1 MAAMLRLTRLITL
14 RSLHTRRLRTLL
26 SMFGII
32 LGVAGMLAIGATNQA
47 AFLAVTNLF
56 QTTSGKTDLEIH
68 SADNAGV
75 IPEATVNTVLKM
87 PGVSAAVPVVKLQAA
102 LADKKESAEIGI
114 SFFGV
119 SSGGLMLYGIDPRLD
134 HLFRDYAIVSGR
146 FISTDPNVFEIVL
159 VADYAAENEVEVG
172 DRVAIR
178 TVAGPARLRVV
189 GLMAKKGPGQINQG
203 SFGVVSVSTA
213 QKLKDQPEEIDQV
226 DILAG
231 IESSDPAVL
240 EDLRL
245 RLQERL
251 GTEYTAVYPASQG
264 QRMGQMLSGYQISL
278 NFTGGIALFVGAFLI
293 YNAFSMTVVER
304 TREFGLLRAIG
315 LTRRQIIVQVL
326 IEGLVLGGFGSLL
339 GVLLGIFMS
348 RGLAQLMSTVLDQPI
363 ETVAVP
369 PDIIATSILIGVF
382 VTLLAAVLPAAQAGR
397 ISPLEALRTRGQSQG
412 GWLMRFG
419 FPVGL
424 VLLVASAAILI
435 LNPFP
440 YDVQY
445 RLGSMVVFVLF
456 IGAMLLIPATIGLW
470 ERVARYPFQVIYGS
484 GGQIGARNLERAR
497 LRTMLTAAALLV
509 GVSMIVNIQGMTASF
524 ATDLISWMEAY
535 IGGDL
540 YVNSSVPLK
549 RSLQT
554 RLESMEGVQAA
565 VPIRYFD
572 VTWQKAD
579 GAEETLNFMA
589 IDPQAYVQVT
599 RFLFSDPQTDALQ
612 AVNDLTQ
619 GRKVF
624 ISSVMSEKYHIKPGD
639 ALWLQTR
646 SGLQPFEAVA
656 VVMDFYNQGMVV
668 TGNWEDMRE
677 YFHIDDATFILVKVR
692 SGESI
697 ESTRDQI
704 DALYGK
710 RYQLTLDSNRVLKEQ
725 VLLLMDQAFSM
736 FDVLGVI
743 AVIVAAF
750 GVVNTL
756 TMSVIERTREIGML
770 RSIGM
775 TRVQIVKMVLAEAG
789 LLGVIGGLLG
799 LIFGV
804 VLTRIFLDSMAGM
817 SGYKLSLVIPPETFW
832 IGVVVALVVSQLAAL
847 LPALRAARTPVLE
860 AIHYE

>member
-1 MAAMLRLTRLITL
+1 MGSMLLLTRLITW
-14 RSLHTRRLRTLL
+14 RSLRTRGLRTLL

-32 LGVAGMLAIGATNQA
+32 LGVAGMLAIGATNEA
-47 AFLAVTNLF
+47 AFQAVTTLF
-56 QTTSGKTDLEIH
+56 QNTSGKTDLEIH
-68 SADNAGV
+68 SSDNTGV
-75 IPEATVNTVLKM
+75 IAAGTINAVSKV
-87 PGVSAAVPVVKLQAA
+87 PGVGAAVPLVKLQAA
-102 LADKKESAEIGI
+102 LADKDESADIGI
-114 SFFGV
+114 NLFGV
-119 SSGGLMLYGIDPRLD
+119 TAGGLMIYGIDPRLD
-134 HLFRDYAIVSGR
+134 PLFRDYTIVSGR

-159 VADYAAENEVEVG
+159 VADYAADKEVNVG
-172 DRVAIR
+172 DRIAIR
-178 TVAGPARLRVV
+178 TAAGPARLRVV
-189 GLMAKKGPGQINQG
+189 GLMAKKGAGLINQG
-203 SFGVVSVSTA
+203 SFAVVSVRTA
-213 QKLKDQPEEIDQV
+213 QKLKERPDEIDQI
-226 DILAG
+226 DILTDLG
-231 IESSDPAVL
+231 SSDPEIL
-240 EDLRL
+240 EDLRV

-251 GTEYTAVYPASQG
+251 GEQYTAVYPASQG

-315 LTRRQIIVQVL
+315 LTRRQIIAQVL
-326 IEGLVLGGFGSLL
+326 VEGLLMGGVGSLL
-339 GVLLGIFMS
+339 GVLLGIVLS
-348 RGLAQLMSTVLDQPI
+348 RGLVQLMSIVLDQPI
-363 ETVAVP
+363 DTVNVSP
-369 PDIIATSILIGVF
+369 EVMVSSLLVGVM
-382 VTLLAAVLPAAQAGR
+382 VTLLAAVLPAVQAGR

-456 IGAMLLIPATIGLW
+456 VGAMLLIPATTGLW
-470 ERVARYPFQVIYGS
+470 EFAARKPFQLIYGS
-484 GGQIGARNLERAR
+484 SGQIGARNLERAR

-524 ATDLISWMEAY
+524 ATDLVNWMEAY

-540 YVNSSVPLK
+540 YVNASVPLK

-554 RLESMEGVQAA
+554 RLEALDTVQAA

-572 VTWQKAD
+572 VTWQKPD
-579 GAEETLNFMA
+579 GGEETLNFMA
-589 IDPQAYVQVT
+589 IDPQAYIRVT
-599 RFLFSDPQTDALQ
+599 RFLFSDTQTDMQQ
-612 AVNDLTQ
+612 AVNDLMH

-624 ISSVMSEKYHIKPGD
+624 ISSVMSEKYHLKPGD
-639 ALWLQTR
+639 TLWLQTR
-646 SGLQPFEAVA
+646 RGLQPFEAVA

-668 TGNWEDMRE
+668 TGCWDDMRE

-697 ESTRDQI
+697 EHTRDQI

-710 RYQLTLDSNRVLKEQ
+710 RYQLTLDSNRTLKEQ
-725 VLLLMDQAFSM
+725 VLVLMDQAFSM
-736 FDVLGVI
+736 FDVLGII

-775 TRVQIVKMVLAEAG
+775 TRMQVIKMVLAEAG
-789 LLGVIGGLLG
+789 LLGIIGGLLG
-799 LIFGV
+799 LVFGI

-817 SGYKLSLVIPPETFW
+817 SGYKLTLVIPMQTYW
-832 IGVVVALVVSQLAAL
+832 IGVVVALVVSQAAAL
-847 LPALRAARTPVLE
+847 MPALRAARTPVLE